1 MPYFFAPVGREQ
13 LDVLGNPAGNALYG
27 TEPIENMGNAI
38 IRGMKAGA
46 AGGGLGYLA
55 GLMEQGSGWGR
66 TGNGL
71 LTGMAGK
78 TASAFIPRRDPGKG
92 CGGISPFLQFLGY
105 SSAKGYRYTPLQ
117 TGGVKR
123 NREKFSIWKFFGSA
137 LYGAAIGGVSSAA
150 LYGAGKGIE
159 KLWNGFRAGNRAD
172 FYVTPNGDVVPSTGY
187 RYMSRN
193 AGYIPTLK
201 ETMEIPANDK
211 GTYITFDRFDMPAPE
226 KLQVPH
232 DASIRGSFDTLQIID
247 DIRTPNGM
255 WGKAGWLEPI
265 TKDFPEYGSGGAT
278 QAVTNQKIVLD
289 RIDDLLKGRRK

>member
-13 LDVLGNPAGNALYG
+13 LDVLGNPAGKALYG

-123 NREKFSIWKFFGSA
+123 NREKFSIWEFFGST
-137 LYGAAIGGVSSAA
+137 LFGAVTGGVSSAA
-150 LYGAGKGIE
+150 FYGAGKGIE
-159 KLWNGFRAGNRAD
+159 KLWNGFRAGMSNRGIYDPNVGNYLAGKAPKQVMPGIRKLEGQYVD
-172 FYVTPNGDVVPSTGY
+172 DLNRVQPWKAFYDEYGRIIGRTDY
-187 RYMSRN
+187 N
-193 AGYIPTLK
+193 AGNIAQGIPNIHYHTYEWGPGKLPL
-201 ETMEIPANDK
+201 ET
-211 GTYITFDRFDMPAPE
+211 
-226 KLQVPH
+226 
-232 DASIRGSFDTLQIID
+232 GSHIE
-247 DIRTPNGM
+247 G
-255 WGKAGWLEPI
+255 
-265 TKDFPEYGSGGAT
+265 EYK
-278 QAVTNQKIVLD
+278 Q
-289 RIDDLLKGRRK
+289 